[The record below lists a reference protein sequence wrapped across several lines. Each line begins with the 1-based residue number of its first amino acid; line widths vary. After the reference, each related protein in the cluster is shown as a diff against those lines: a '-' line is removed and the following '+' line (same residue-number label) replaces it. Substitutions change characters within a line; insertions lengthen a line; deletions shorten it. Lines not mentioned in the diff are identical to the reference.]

1 MAMSKNEIFQELK
14 PYCVDLSQLALKN
27 GDNQA
32 VIQSTERLLAVL
44 SRLCENEAF
53 DEKLADYVFFPLSQ
67 ILRTKKSYTDRLS
80 ELTVRCLRL
89 LLERG
94 WRNVIAID
102 LAKQLLIL
110 LTLMVGGLP
119 EHNKK
124 QVPEE
129 LALEALRG
137 LEALF
142 RAIGRTP
149 GASSAITDSSTMPA
163 VGHCVTTILD
173 ATTDGPSADIQIQ
186 GLQALTSVWSC
197 IKDVQ
202 AQANFLPGTVSALT
216 KCLIPSTS
224 SRRTQ
229 KTLITALDTL
239 QVVLTTVL
247 SDFRTRNIRAK
258 PKSQTEPKFD
268 DNSAGLTQSWLTA
281 TTSQIKLALANIV
294 KLRSQK
300 SDDVRRVLNRFCIT
314 LLDECHD
321 TLVDSTSMLVETC
334 LSLTDV
340 EGSAN
345 TGITSIADL
354 AAIHS
359 NIGESVKK
367 IFYQWASSLPRI
379 LQMNDEPAKAT
390 ALHQLSTAYQL
401 LGTLHLSTSL
411 LEDALS
417 QSLKDSISTI
427 VDSSSSP
434 QLLRETSTNFS
445 SRSLSTIST
454 QGAPVTNFRPILLQE
469 ESQRSTRVEMSKFLS
484 CLATSR
490 SGMVMANE
498 MLDFMR
504 GASGSSLL
512 AAYWIS
518 FQLVENATSN
528 NDELDE
534 FLESSLL
541 LPEGFDSTYHELYSY
556 SVATLSDE
564 DGDSDWRMK
573 AIALEFVSHSAQRS
587 GGDFR
592 GELVDV
598 LYPVS
603 QLLGSPNHELRE
615 RATVCLNALSESCG
629 YPSVRELIVDNVDY
643 MVNAVSLRLNT
654 FDISPQAP
662 QVLIMMIRL
671 TGPTLLPYLDD
682 VVSSIFVALD
692 NFHGYQDLAESLF
705 SVLGEIV
712 ETGAQSQQLQ
722 VADTSATGGT
732 TNENPITISSIIETI
747 RKRQQRASLDSD
759 LEHEDFPQKPW
770 KDVSALLDSR
780 DAEPV
785 EEEEGGADSSVME
798 VQKPPPTKTYTMVQN
813 IARLSQH
820 YLTNP
825 SPALRTRLLTL
836 ISTSSLALHSNQE
849 AFLPLVNDIWPVLI
863 ERLYD
868 KESFVGIAAADAL
881 TTLCKCAGNFLTT
894 RIAVQWSRL
903 MSLARRARSNML
915 AEKTG
920 SGGRGIY
927 SQAAQM
933 WESVV
938 RLLSA
943 IVECVG
949 VNDEAFDDVLDILS
963 DIIKDRAD
971 VRDALSTANAD
982 AVWLLL
988 LQAGGLP
995 QLKTPVLE
1003 GYQFLPLDR
1012 TIEI

>member
-1 MAMSKNEIFQELK
+1 MRHLMRNWQI
-14 PYCVDLSQLALKN
+14 
-27 GDNQA
+27 
-32 VIQSTERLLAVL
+32 
-44 SRLCENEAF
+44 
-53 DEKLADYVFFPLSQ
+53 

-94 WRNVIAID
+94 WRNAIAID

-119 EHNKK
+119 ENNKK

-129 LALEALRG
+129 IAVEALRG

-142 RAIGRTP
+142 RAISRTP
-149 GASSAITDSSTMPA
+149 GASKAITDVSTIPA

-173 ATTDGPSADIQIQ
+173 TITDGPSAGIQIQ
-186 GLQALTSVWSC
+186 GLKALTSVWTC

-216 KCLIPSTS
+216 KCLMPSTS

-239 QVVLTTVL
+239 QLVLTTVL
-247 SDFRTRNIRAK
+247 SDFQTRNIRAK
-258 PKSQTEPKFD
+258 SKLQTEPEVDEK
-268 DNSAGLTQSWLTA
+268 SAGLTQSWLTA
-281 TTSQIKLALANIV
+281 TASQIKLALANIV
-294 KLRSQK
+294 KLRTQK
-300 SDDVRRVLNRFCIT
+300 SDDVRLVLNRFCIT

-321 TLVDSTSMLVETC
+321 TLVDSTSMLVEAC

-345 TGITSIADL
+345 TGMTSIADL

-359 NIGESVKK
+359 NIGECVKK
-367 IFYQWASSLPRI
+367 TFYHWASSLPRV
-379 LQMNDEPAKAT
+379 LQMNDETAKAA
-390 ALHQLSTAYQL
+390 ALHQLSAAYQL
-401 LGTLHLSTSL
+401 LGTLNLSTSL
-411 LEDALS
+411 LDDTLS
-417 QSLKDSISTI
+417 QSLKDSISSI
-427 VDSSSSP
+427 VELSSSP
-434 QLLRETSTNFS
+434 KLLQETSTDFS
-445 SRSLSTIST
+445 SQSVTTLAT
-454 QGAPVTNFRPILLQE
+454 QGTSVMKSFRPILLKE
-469 ESQRSTRVEMSKFLS
+469 ESQKSTRVEMSKFLS

-498 MLDFMR
+498 MLDYMR

-518 FQLVENATSN
+518 FQLVENAATN

-541 LPEGFDSTYHELYSY
+541 LPEGFESTVQELYSY
-556 SVATLSDE
+556 SLATLSDD
-564 DGDSDWRMK
+564 DGDTDWRMK
-573 AIALEFVSHSAQRS
+573 AIALEFVSRSAQRS
-587 GGDFR
+587 GKDFR
-592 GELVDV
+592 GELVDI

-603 QLLGSPNHELRE
+603 QLLGSSNHELRE
-615 RATVCLNALSESCG
+615 RATICLNILSESCG
-629 YPSVRELIVDNVDY
+629 YPSVRELIVENVDY

-671 TGPTLLPYLDD
+671 TGPSLLPYLDD
-682 VVSSIFVALD
+682 VVTSTFAALD
-692 NFHGYQDLAESLF
+692 NFHGYQDLVESLF

-722 VADTSATGGT
+722 LADTPATGGT
-732 TNENPITISSIIETI
+732 ENGKNPTTLSSIIETI
-747 RKRQQRASLDSD
+747 HKQQQRANLASS
-759 LEHEDFPQKPW
+759 LEHEDFPHKPW
-770 KDVSALLDSR
+770 KDAAALLDNR
-780 DAEPV
+780 DASPT
-785 EEEEGGADSSVME
+785 EEEADPTTNAME
-798 VQKPPPTKTYTMVQN
+798 IEKPPPTKTYLMLQS

-820 YLTNP
+820 HLTNP

-836 ISTSSLALHSNQE
+836 IRTSSSALHHNPE
-849 AFLPLVNDIWPVLI
+849 AFLPLVNDIWPVVI
-863 ERLYD
+863 ERLHD
-868 KESFVGIAAADAL
+868 RESFVAIAAADAL
-881 TTLCKCAGNFLTT
+881 ANLCRCAGNFLTT
-894 RIAVQWSRL
+894 RFAVQWARV
-903 MSLARRARSNML
+903 MGLARRARRDML

-920 SGGRGIY
+920 SGGGRGMY

-938 RLLSA
+938 GLLSA
-943 IVECVG
+943 VVEFVG
-949 VNDEAFDDVLDILS
+949 VNDEAFDDVLEILS
-963 DIIKDRAD
+963 DVVRERAD

-988 LQAGGLP
+988 LQAGGL
-995 QLKTPVLE
+995 QHVETPVLE

-1012 TIEI
+1012 AIEI